1 MDEAE
6 MIRMLLQHGDPEV
19 LRTGLLG
26 MGWPN
31 AVANEQAQAMR
42 LGLSPQ
48 GIESGMQRLSE
59 QYSRQSPGPYETL
72 LGREYG
78 RKPSPRQVYR
88 EQMNSRKKSTV
99 SPFFLK

>member
-6 MIRMLLQHGDPEV
+6 MIRMLIKHGDPDV

-31 AVANEQAQAMR
+31 AVANEQAQSMR
-42 LGLSPQ
+42 LGLDHS
-48 GIESGMQRLSE
+48 GIESAMQRLSD

-72 LGREYG
+72 LGVEYG
-78 RKPSPRQVYR
+78 RKPSPRQMYR
-88 EQMNSRKKSTV
+88 EQMDGRKKSTV